1 MSAFDT
7 LISESETATTL
18 QVVINTDPWSSAA
31 ISRLVSMHLEV
42 RQTQHDSIAREDV
55 LRRLV
60 EALGMWSPHLRA
72 RELSAED
79 SLAVITL
86 LQDVSCLVGRDMKVL
101 IVGSGSTSHPTP
113 TRSGTPQFVSWPN

>member
-1 MSAFDT
+1 MSAFDQ
-7 LISESETATTL
+7 LISETESPASLEVTL
-18 QVVINTDPWSSAA
+18 KPDPWLSAA
-31 ISRLVSMHLEV
+31 ISRLMSMHLEV

-72 RELSAED
+72 RELSAEH
-79 SLAVITL
+79 SLAVVTL

-101 IVGSGSTSHPTP
+101 IVGSGSTSLPTP